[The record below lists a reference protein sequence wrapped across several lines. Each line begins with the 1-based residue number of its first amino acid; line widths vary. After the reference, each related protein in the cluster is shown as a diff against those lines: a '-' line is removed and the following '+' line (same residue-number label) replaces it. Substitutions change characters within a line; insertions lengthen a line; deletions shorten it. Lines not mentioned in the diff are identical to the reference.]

1 MHMEP
6 QYTPNYQNNLE
17 KKMKVLEVSPAQD
30 LDYTTKLQYSKQ

>member
-17 KKMKVLEVSPAQD
+17 KKNESTRGFTSPRFR
-30 LDYTTKLQYSKQ
+30 LYYKTTVF